1 MDVRDKVVA
10 ITGAARGLGQE
21 FARSL
26 AAAGARVIAADIN
39 DCAATL
45 ELVAAEGGQGIAA
58 RLDVTDAGS
67 ARAMV
72 EAGPGGLP
80 PDRPRGS
87 QPGAGAERGHHRGQP
102 RVLRG

>member
-21 FARSL
+21 FARGL

-45 ELVAAEGGQGIAA
+45 GSKLNQVI
-58 RLDVTDAGS
+58 DAGT
-67 ARAMV
+67 
-72 EAGPGGLP
+72 EP
-80 PDRPRGS
+80 
-87 QPGAGAERGHHRGQP
+87 
-102 RVLRG
+102 